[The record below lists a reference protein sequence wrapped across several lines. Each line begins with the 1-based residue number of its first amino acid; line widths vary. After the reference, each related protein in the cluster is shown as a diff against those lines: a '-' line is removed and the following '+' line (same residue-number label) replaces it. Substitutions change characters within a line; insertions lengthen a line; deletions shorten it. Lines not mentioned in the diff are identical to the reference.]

1 MKITDHG
8 FCTYHVEMVTDY
20 MCQYKQERC
29 LDCGYLMSKEV
40 YATVE
45 EAAELLGKSQA
56 TIRNWI
62 KKGKL
67 KAEAVEFSQRYGR
80 NYYRYKTWFIFRN
93 SLPQSNN

>member
-8 FCTYHVEMVTDY
+8 FCTYHVEMVTDDI
-20 MCQYKQERC
+20 CQYKQERC

-45 EAAELLGKSQA
+45 EAAELVGKSQA

-80 NYYRYKTWFIFRN
+80 KYYRYKTWFIFRN
-93 SLPQSNN
+93 SLPQSNS